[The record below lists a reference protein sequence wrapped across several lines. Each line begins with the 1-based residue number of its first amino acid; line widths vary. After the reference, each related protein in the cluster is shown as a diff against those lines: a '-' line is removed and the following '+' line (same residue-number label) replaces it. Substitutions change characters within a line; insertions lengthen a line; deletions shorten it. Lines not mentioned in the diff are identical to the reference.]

1 MRERPLILVVDDN
14 EDNREIARA
23 RLEANRYDVELAV
36 DGEEGLAR
44 AKELRPDLILLDVM
58 MPKLDGIEVVK
69 RLKADGDLP
78 FIPVLLLTAKSGVKD
93 VVQGL
98 QLVLHLCTQPGDG
111 VVVHTPAYP
120 PFLHSV
126 EDTGRRVV
134 RVAAQADTTGS
145 AGWPGL
151 AFASGL
157 GAGGDT

>member
-98 QLVLHLCTQPGDG
+98 QAGADDYLTKPIEHSALV
-111 VVVHTPAYP
+111 A
-120 PFLHSV
+120 
-126 EDTGRRVV
+126 
-134 RVAAQADTTGS
+134 RVAAMLRIKALQDRVSEQA
-145 AGWPGL
+145 AAL
-151 AFASGL
+151 ARQKAEL
-157 GAGGDT
+157 DQ